1 MWCNNCIF
9 SLKSSCAK
17 YDNAVFSLKTRL
29 NMMFNEIFLIFR
41 ARYIVGR
48 VLESIPAAGGEIRLH
63 P

>member
-1 MWCNNCIF
+1 MTMQF
-9 SLKSSCAK
+9 
-17 YDNAVFSLKTRL
+17 FSLKTRL
-29 NMMFNEIFLIFR
+29 NIYEIFLIFR